1 MQPAV
6 ARQHSPQVEEAVPDQ
21 VAGLQ
26 ELPQQG
32 HDLQALTQAAQ
43 VDGGAVHP
51 CRPELLHLVL
61 PARWNSPHLKA
72 PQQPHDQFSTTAL
85 AQSAHTKDT

>member
-21 VAGLQ
+21 VE
-26 ELPQQG
+26 ELPRQG

-43 VDGGAVHP
+43 VDGGAVRP
-51 CRPELLHLVL
+51 CRLELLHLVL

-72 PQQPHDQFSTTAL
+72 PQQPPDQFSTTAL